1 MILATLA
8 PASARPAAARIFH
21 ASGQSARG
29 SLTPPVMDGDTF
41 TYDYTTSLDER
52 IDKKPFKELFKGAT
66 TTTVMPLHAK
76 VSGQTIQFEFY
87 SQGGDIGN
95 SDIMGALVNFTPSGG
110 SQSEVVWGYGAS
122 VNPTSS
128 FQTASPGF
136 STPYVVDAYPEAAGA
151 SWTSNGTNLSEYNVQ
166 NFIRTSYYE
175 VGFIDTRSSGEALRD
190 DIYAAASTIG
200 SNSDDRADGSGRLSV
215 VPANQ
220 NAKISTFELP
230 VRMGS
235 AWVIPVTT
243 NGSTVDV
250 PDWFPGGAQPPKP
263 ISNDTFS
270 IAAPVTTPRECG
282 KMARITA
289 DDLHETVVVV
299 SVTHGTVAQRDT
311 HYYDTTAG
319 TICRV
324 EHILVDEYGNLT
336 DGKLNGT
343 VKITT
348 VEQLVGSTL
357 IRRLAAG
364 SGSSGPF
371 RSNFTNQ
378 EFVPEVSFGPKFL
391 F

>member
-1 MILATLA
+1 MLATLA
-8 PASARPAAARIFH
+8 PASPRPAAAPIFH
-21 ASGQSARG
+21 ADRQSARG

-52 IDKKPFKELFKGAT
+52 IDKKPFRELFKGT
-66 TTTVMPLHAK
+66 NTTTVMPLHVK
-76 VSGQTIQFEFY
+76 VSGQGIQFEFF

-95 SDIMGALVNFTPSGG
+95 SDIMGTLVNFTPAGG
-110 SQSEVVWGYGAS
+110 AQSEVVWGYAAS
-122 VNPTSS
+122 VDPTSS
-128 FQTASPGF
+128 FQTAAPGF
-136 STPYVVDAYPEAAGA
+136 STPYVVDAYPETAGA
-151 SWTSNGTNLSEYNVQ
+151 SWTSNGANLSEYTVQ

-175 VGFIDTRSSGEALRD
+175 DGFIDTRSSGEALRD
-190 DIYAAASTIG
+190 DVYAASSTTG
-200 SNSDDRADGSGRLSV
+200 TNSDDRANGSGRLTV

-220 NAKISTFELP
+220 NASVTTFGAP
-230 VRMGS
+230 VHMGS

-243 NGSTVDV
+243 NGRTVDV
-250 PDWFPGGAQPPKP
+250 PDWFPGGAQPPQP

-270 IAAPVTTPRECG
+270 IAAPVTTPRDCG
-282 KMARITA
+282 KMARIAA

-324 EHILVDEYGNLT
+324 EHILVDEYDNLT

-343 VKITT
+343 VKIAT
-348 VEQLVGSTL
+348 VEHLVGSTL

-378 EFVPEVSFGPKFL
+378 EFVPGVSFGPKFL